1 MKIKLTIIFLAF
13 FAIIWEGKC
22 QVMVKKNFELAE
34 SQYWNMLNK
43 AMDINCFPR
52 TVKQDRLWCVSAE
65 DWTSGFWPGALWY
78 LYEYTKNNSWKDEA
92 MKWTDSLKDIQYF
105 VGHHDVGFMMYCSY
119 GNGFRLTANPEYIP
133 ILVQSAKSLCKRYSY
148 NVGCI
153 QSWNA
158 RMSVG
163 GKNTWKYPVIIDNM
177 MNLELLFWATQ
188 ATNDSIYWNIA
199 VSHAEK
205 TMKNQI
211 RADFSCYHVVNYD
224 PDTGDVLH
232 RQTAQGFAVNSTWA
246 RGQAWGVYSFTMVY
260 RYTRDE
266 RFLRTAINM
275 ADFFLNHKSLPDDGI
290 PYWDFNVGEEG
301 FNPDF
306 EYNPCD
312 YNMIPRDVSAAC
324 IVASALF
331 ELCGYV
337 SDVDK
342 KQTYYS
348 AAIKILNSL
357 STDYYRAKENENH
370 NFILKHSVGNLPGNN
385 EVDVPLIYADYYFL
399 EALIRYNTRMLS
411 SSLFS
416 TRTGVVN
423 N

>member
-1 MKIKLTIIFLAF
+1 MKIKLTILFLTLSVV
-13 FAIIWEGKC
+13 IWEGKC
-22 QVMVKKNFELAE
+22 QVMVKNNFELAE
-34 SQYWNMLNK
+34 KQYRNMLDK

-52 TVKQDRLWCVSAE
+52 TVKQGRLWCVSAE

-133 ILVQSAKSLCKRYSY
+133 ILVQSARSLCKRYSY

-153 QSWNA
+153 QSWDA

-163 GKNTWKYPVIIDNM
+163 GKNIWKFPVIIDNM

-188 ATNDSIYWNIA
+188 ATNDSVYWNIA

-211 RADFSCYHVVNYD
+211 RPDFSCYHVVNYD

-232 RQTAQGFAVNSTWA
+232 RQTAQGFADNSTWA

-260 RYTRDE
+260 RYTKDE

-275 ADFFLNHKSLPDDGI
+275 ADFFLNHKNLPDDGI

-306 EYNPCD
+306 KYNPFD
-312 YNMIPRDVSAAC
+312 YRRIPRDVSAAC
-324 IVASALF
+324 VVASALF

-337 SDVDK
+337 SKIDHK
-342 KQTYYS
+342 RIYYD
-348 AAIKILNSL
+348 AAIKILNNL
-357 STDYYRAKENENH
+357 STDCYRAKENENH
-370 NFILKHSVGNLPGNN
+370 NFILKHSVGNFPGNN

-399 EALIRYNTRMLS
+399 EALVRYNKMLS
-411 SSLFS
+411 SDLFLTKS
-416 TRTGVVN
+416 GVVN

>member
-1 MKIKLTIIFLAF
+1 MKIKLTILFLTLSVV
-13 FAIIWEGKC
+13 IWEGKC
-22 QVMVKKNFELAE
+22 QVMVKNNFELAE
-34 SQYWNMLNK
+34 KQYRNMLDK

-52 TVKQDRLWCVSAE
+52 TVKQGRLWCVSAE

-133 ILVQSAKSLCKRYSY
+133 ILVQSARSLCKRYSY

-153 QSWNA
+153 QSWDA

-163 GKNTWKYPVIIDNM
+163 GKNNWKFPVIIDNM

-188 ATNDSIYWNIA
+188 ATNDSVYWNIA

-211 RADFSCYHVVNYD
+211 RPDFSCYHVVNYD

-232 RQTAQGFAVNSTWA
+232 RQTAQGFADNSTWA

-260 RYTRDE
+260 RYTKDE

-275 ADFFLNHKSLPDDGI
+275 ADFFLNHKNLPDDGI

-306 EYNPCD
+306 KYNPFD
-312 YNMIPRDVSAAC
+312 YRRIPRDVSAAC
-324 IVASALF
+324 VVASALF

-337 SDVDK
+337 SKIDHK
-342 KQTYYS
+342 RIYYD
-348 AAIKILNSL
+348 AAIKILNNL
-357 STDYYRAKENENH
+357 STDCYRAKENENH
-370 NFILKHSVGNLPGNN
+370 NFILKHSVGNFPGNN

-399 EALIRYNTRMLS
+399 EALVRYNKMLS
-411 SSLFS
+411 SDLFLTKS
-416 TRTGVVN
+416 GVVN

>member
-1 MKIKLTIIFLAF
+1 MKIKLTILFLTLSVV
-13 FAIIWEGKC
+13 IWEGKC
-22 QVMVKKNFELAE
+22 QVMVKNNFELAE
-34 SQYWNMLNK
+34 KEYRNMLDK

-52 TVKQDRLWCVSAE
+52 TVKQGRLWCVSAE

-133 ILVQSAKSLCKRYSY
+133 ILVQSARSLCKRYSY

-153 QSWNA
+153 QSWDA

-163 GKNTWKYPVIIDNM
+163 GKNNWKFPVIIDNM

-188 ATNDSIYWNIA
+188 ATNDSVYWNIA

-211 RADFSCYHVVNYD
+211 RPDFSCYHVVNYD

-232 RQTAQGFAVNSTWA
+232 RQTAQGFADNSTWA

-260 RYTRDE
+260 RYTKDE

-275 ADFFLNHKSLPDDGI
+275 ADFFLNHKNLPDDGI

-306 EYNPCD
+306 KYNPFD
-312 YNMIPRDVSAAC
+312 YRRIPRDVSAAC
-324 IVASALF
+324 VVASALF

-337 SDVDK
+337 SKIDHK
-342 KQTYYS
+342 RIYYD
-348 AAIKILNSL
+348 AAIKILNNL
-357 STDYYRAKENENH
+357 STDCYRAKENENH
-370 NFILKHSVGNLPGNN
+370 NFILKHSVGNFPGNN

-399 EALIRYNTRMLS
+399 EALVRYNKMLS
-411 SSLFS
+411 SDLFLTKS
-416 TRTGVVN
+416 GVVN

>member
-1 MKIKLTIIFLAF
+1 MKIKLTILFLTLSVV
-13 FAIIWEGKC
+13 IWEGKC
-22 QVMVKKNFELAE
+22 QVMVKNNFELAE
-34 SQYWNMLNK
+34 KQYRNMLDK

-52 TVKQDRLWCVSAE
+52 TVKQGRLWCVSAE

-92 MKWTDSLKDIQYF
+92 MKWTDSLKNIQYF

-133 ILVQSAKSLCKRYSY
+133 ILVQSARSLCKRYSY

-153 QSWNA
+153 QSWDA

-163 GKNTWKYPVIIDNM
+163 GKNNWKFPVIIDNM

-188 ATNDSIYWNIA
+188 ATNDSVYWNIA

-211 RADFSCYHVVNYD
+211 RPDFSCYHVVNYD

-232 RQTAQGFAVNSTWA
+232 RQTAQGFADNSTWA

-260 RYTRDE
+260 RYTKDE

-275 ADFFLNHKSLPDDGI
+275 ADFFLNHKNLPDDGI

-306 EYNPCD
+306 KYNPFD
-312 YNMIPRDVSAAC
+312 YRRIPRDVSAAC
-324 IVASALF
+324 VVASALF
-331 ELCGYV
+331 ELCGYI
-337 SDVDK
+337 SKIDHK
-342 KQTYYS
+342 RIYYD
-348 AAIKILNSL
+348 AAIKILNNL
-357 STDYYRAKENENH
+357 STDCYRAKENENH
-370 NFILKHSVGNLPGNN
+370 NFILKHSVGNFPGNN

-399 EALIRYNTRMLS
+399 EALVRYNKMLS
-411 SSLFS
+411 SDLFLTKS
-416 TRTGVVN
+416 GVVN

>member
-1 MKIKLTIIFLAF
+1 MKIKLTILFLTLSVV
-13 FAIIWEGKC
+13 IWEGKC
-22 QVMVKKNFELAE
+22 QVMVKNNFELAE
-34 SQYWNMLNK
+34 KQYRNMLDK

-52 TVKQDRLWCVSAE
+52 TVKQGRLWCVSAE

-133 ILVQSAKSLCKRYSY
+133 ILVQSARSLCKRYSY

-153 QSWNA
+153 QSWDA

-163 GKNTWKYPVIIDNM
+163 GKNNWKFPVIIDNM

-188 ATNDSIYWNIA
+188 ATNDSVYWNIA

-211 RADFSCYHVVNYD
+211 RPDFSCYHVVNYD

-232 RQTAQGFAVNSTWA
+232 RQTAQGFADNSTWA

-260 RYTRDE
+260 RYTKDE

-275 ADFFLNHKSLPDDGI
+275 ADFFLNHKNLPDDGI

-306 EYNPCD
+306 KYNPFD
-312 YNMIPRDVSAAC
+312 YRRIPRDVSAAC
-324 IVASALF
+324 VVASALF

-337 SDVDK
+337 SKIDHK
-342 KQTYYS
+342 RIYYD
-348 AAIKILNSL
+348 AAIKILNNL
-357 STDYYRAKENENH
+357 STDCYRAKENENH
-370 NFILKHSVGNLPGNN
+370 NFILKHSVGNFPGNN

-399 EALIRYNTRMLS
+399 EALVRYNKM
-411 SSLFS
+411 
-416 TRTGVVN
+416 
-423 N
+423 

>member
-1 MKIKLTIIFLAF
+1 MKIKLTILFLTLSVV
-13 FAIIWEGKC
+13 IWEGKC
-22 QVMVKKNFELAE
+22 QVMVKNNFELAE
-34 SQYWNMLNK
+34 KQYRNMLDK

-52 TVKQDRLWCVSAE
+52 TVKQGRLWCVSAE

-133 ILVQSAKSLCKRYSY
+133 ILVQSARSLCKRYSY

-153 QSWNA
+153 QSWDA

-163 GKNTWKYPVIIDNM
+163 GKNNWKFPVIIDNM

-188 ATNDSIYWNIA
+188 ATNDSVYWNIA
-199 VSHAEK
+199 ISHAEK

-211 RADFSCYHVVNYD
+211 RPDFSCYHVVNYD

-232 RQTAQGFAVNSTWA
+232 RQTAQGFADNSTWA

-260 RYTRDE
+260 RYTKDE

-275 ADFFLNHKSLPDDGI
+275 ADFFLNHKNLPDDGI

-306 EYNPCD
+306 KYNPFD
-312 YNMIPRDVSAAC
+312 YRRIPRDVSAAC
-324 IVASALF
+324 VVASALF

-337 SDVDK
+337 SKIDHK
-342 KQTYYS
+342 RIYYD
-348 AAIKILNSL
+348 AAIKILNNL
-357 STDYYRAKENENH
+357 STDCYRAKENENH
-370 NFILKHSVGNLPGNN
+370 NFILKHSVGNFPGNN

-399 EALIRYNTRMLS
+399 EALVRYNKMLS
-411 SSLFS
+411 SDLFLTKS
-416 TRTGVVN
+416 GVVN

>member
-1 MKIKLTIIFLAF
+1 MKIKLTIIFLTF
-13 FAIIWEGKC
+13 FAVIWEGKC

-34 SQYWNMLNK
+34 NQYRNMLNK
-43 AMDINCFPR
+43 AMDINRFPR

-65 DWTSGFWPGALWY
+65 DWTSGFWPGTLWY

-133 ILVQSAKSLCKRYSY
+133 ILVQSARSLCKRYSY

-153 QSWNA
+153 QSWDA

-163 GKNTWKYPVIIDNM
+163 GKNNWKFPVIIDNM

-188 ATNDSIYWNIA
+188 ATNDSVYWNIA
-199 VSHAEK
+199 VSHAER

-211 RADFSCYHVVNYD
+211 RSDFSCYHVVNYD

-232 RQTAQGFAVNSTWA
+232 RQTAQGFADNSTWA

-260 RYTRDE
+260 RYTKDE

-275 ADFFLNHKSLPDDGI
+275 ADFFLNHKNLPDDGI

-306 EYNPCD
+306 KYNPFD
-312 YNMIPRDVSAAC
+312 NRRIPRDVSAAC
-324 IVASALF
+324 VVASALF

-337 SDVDK
+337 SDLYQ
-342 KQTYYS
+342 KQIYYD
-348 AAIKILNSL
+348 AAIKILNNL
-357 STDYYRAKENENH
+357 STDCYRAKENENH
-370 NFILKHSVGNLPGNN
+370 NFILKHSVGNFPGNN

-399 EALIRYNTRMLS
+399 EALIRYNKMLS
-411 SSLFS
+411 SDLFLMKS
-416 TRTGVVN
+416 GVVN

>member
-1 MKIKLTIIFLAF
+1 MKIKLTILFLTLSVV
-13 FAIIWEGKC
+13 IWEGKC
-22 QVMVKKNFELAE
+22 QVMVKNNFELAE
-34 SQYWNMLNK
+34 KQYRNMLDK

-52 TVKQDRLWCVSAE
+52 TVKQGRLWCVSAE

-133 ILVQSAKSLCKRYSY
+133 ILVQSARSLCKRYSY

-153 QSWNA
+153 QSWDA

-163 GKNTWKYPVIIDNM
+163 GKNNWKFPVIIDNM

-188 ATNDSIYWNIA
+188 ATNDSVYWNIA

-211 RADFSCYHVVNYD
+211 RPDFSCYHVVNYD

-232 RQTAQGFAVNSTWA
+232 RQTAQGFADNSTWA

-260 RYTRDE
+260 RYTKDE

-275 ADFFLNHKSLPDDGI
+275 ADFFLNHKNLPDDGI

-306 EYNPCD
+306 KYNPFD
-312 YNMIPRDVSAAC
+312 YGRIPRDVSAAC
-324 IVASALF
+324 VVASALF

-337 SDVDK
+337 SKIDHK
-342 KQTYYS
+342 RIYYD
-348 AAIKILNSL
+348 AAIKILNNL
-357 STDYYRAKENENH
+357 STDCYRAKENENH
-370 NFILKHSVGNLPGNN
+370 NFILKHSVGNFPGNN

-399 EALIRYNTRMLS
+399 EALVRYNKMLS
-411 SSLFS
+411 SDLFLTKS
-416 TRTGVVN
+416 GVVN

>member
-1 MKIKLTIIFLAF
+1 MKIKLTILFLTLSVV
-13 FAIIWEGKC
+13 IWEGKC
-22 QVMVKKNFELAE
+22 QVMVKNNFELAE
-34 SQYWNMLNK
+34 KQYRNMLDK

-52 TVKQDRLWCVSAE
+52 TVKQGRLWCVSAE

-133 ILVQSAKSLCKRYSY
+133 ILVQSARSLCKRYSY

-153 QSWNA
+153 QSWDA

-163 GKNTWKYPVIIDNM
+163 GKNNWKFPVIIDNM

-188 ATNDSIYWNIA
+188 ATNDSVYWNIA

-211 RADFSCYHVVNYD
+211 RPDFSCYHVVNYD
-224 PDTGDVLH
+224 PDTGDVVH
-232 RQTAQGFAVNSTWA
+232 RQTAQGFADNSTWA

-260 RYTRDE
+260 RYTKDE

-275 ADFFLNHKSLPDDGI
+275 ADFFLNHKNLPDDGI

-306 EYNPCD
+306 KYNPFD
-312 YNMIPRDVSAAC
+312 YRRIPRDVSAAC
-324 IVASALF
+324 VVASALF

-337 SDVDK
+337 SKIDHK
-342 KQTYYS
+342 RIYYD
-348 AAIKILNSL
+348 AAIKILNNL
-357 STDYYRAKENENH
+357 STDCYRAKENENH
-370 NFILKHSVGNLPGNN
+370 NFILKHSVGNFPGNN

-399 EALIRYNTRMLS
+399 EALVRYNKMLS
-411 SSLFS
+411 SDLFLTKS
-416 TRTGVVN
+416 GVVN

>member
-1 MKIKLTIIFLAF
+1 MKIKLTILFLTLSVV
-13 FAIIWEGKC
+13 IWEGKC
-22 QVMVKKNFELAE
+22 QVMVKNNFELAE
-34 SQYWNMLNK
+34 KQYRNMLDK

-52 TVKQDRLWCVSAE
+52 TVKQGRLWCVSAE

-92 MKWTDSLKDIQYF
+92 MKWTDSLKNIQYF

-133 ILVQSAKSLCKRYSY
+133 ILVQSARSLCKRYSY

-153 QSWNA
+153 QSWDA

-163 GKNTWKYPVIIDNM
+163 GKNNWKFPVIIDNM

-188 ATNDSIYWNIA
+188 ATNDSVYWNIA

-211 RADFSCYHVVNYD
+211 RPDFSCYHVVNYD

-232 RQTAQGFAVNSTWA
+232 RQTAQGFADNSTWA

-260 RYTRDE
+260 RYTKDE

-275 ADFFLNHKSLPDDGI
+275 ADFFLNHKNLPDDGI

-306 EYNPCD
+306 KYNPFD
-312 YNMIPRDVSAAC
+312 YRRIPRDVSAAC
-324 IVASALF
+324 VVASALF

-337 SDVDK
+337 SKIDHK
-342 KQTYYS
+342 RIYYD
-348 AAIKILNSL
+348 AAIKILNNL
-357 STDYYRAKENENH
+357 STDCYRAKENENH
-370 NFILKHSVGNLPGNN
+370 NFILKHSVGNFPGNN

-399 EALIRYNTRMLS
+399 EALVRYNKMLS
-411 SSLFS
+411 SDLFLTKS
-416 TRTGVVN
+416 GVVN

>member
-1 MKIKLTIIFLAF
+1 MKIKLTILFLTLSVV
-13 FAIIWEGKC
+13 IWEGKC
-22 QVMVKKNFELAE
+22 QVMVKNNFELAE
-34 SQYWNMLNK
+34 KQYRNMLDK

-52 TVKQDRLWCVSAE
+52 TVKQSRLWCVSAE

-92 MKWTDSLKDIQYF
+92 MKWTDSLKNIQYF

-133 ILVQSAKSLCKRYSY
+133 ILVQSARSLCKRYSY

-153 QSWNA
+153 QSWDA

-163 GKNTWKYPVIIDNM
+163 GKNNWKFPVIIDNM

-188 ATNDSIYWNIA
+188 ATNDSVYWNIA

-211 RADFSCYHVVNYD
+211 RPDFSCYHVVNYD

-232 RQTAQGFAVNSTWA
+232 RQTAQGFADNSTWA

-260 RYTRDE
+260 RYTKDE

-275 ADFFLNHKSLPDDGI
+275 ADFFLNHKNLPDDGI

-306 EYNPCD
+306 KYNPFD
-312 YNMIPRDVSAAC
+312 YRRIPRDVSAAC
-324 IVASALF
+324 VVASALF

-337 SDVDK
+337 SKIDHK
-342 KQTYYS
+342 RIYYD
-348 AAIKILNSL
+348 AAIKILNNL
-357 STDYYRAKENENH
+357 STDCYRAKENENH
-370 NFILKHSVGNLPGNN
+370 NFILKHSVGNFPGNN

-399 EALIRYNTRMLS
+399 EALVRYNKMLS
-411 SSLFS
+411 SDLFLTKS
-416 TRTGVVN
+416 GVVN

>member
-1 MKIKLTIIFLAF
+1 MKIKLTILFLTLSVV
-13 FAIIWEGKC
+13 IWEGKC
-22 QVMVKKNFELAE
+22 QVMVKNNFELTE
-34 SQYWNMLNK
+34 KQYRNMLDK

-52 TVKQDRLWCVSAE
+52 TVKQGRLWCVSAE

-92 MKWTDSLKDIQYF
+92 MKWTDSLKNIQYF

-133 ILVQSAKSLCKRYSY
+133 ILVQSARSLCKRYSY

-153 QSWNA
+153 QSWDA

-163 GKNTWKYPVIIDNM
+163 GKNNWKFPVIIDNM

-188 ATNDSIYWNIA
+188 ATNDSVYWNIA

-211 RADFSCYHVVNYD
+211 RPDFSCYHVVNYD

-232 RQTAQGFAVNSTWA
+232 RQTAQGFADNSTWA

-260 RYTRDE
+260 RYTKDE

-275 ADFFLNHKSLPDDGI
+275 ADFFLNHKNLPDDGI

-306 EYNPCD
+306 KYNPFD
-312 YNMIPRDVSAAC
+312 YRRIPRDVSAAC
-324 IVASALF
+324 VVASALF

-337 SDVDK
+337 SKIDHK
-342 KQTYYS
+342 RIYYD
-348 AAIKILNSL
+348 AAIKILNNL
-357 STDYYRAKENENH
+357 STDCYRAKENENH
-370 NFILKHSVGNLPGNN
+370 NFILKHSVGNFPGNN

-399 EALIRYNTRMLS
+399 EALVRYNKMLS
-411 SSLFS
+411 SDLFLTKS
-416 TRTGVVN
+416 GVVN

>member
-232 RQTAQGFAVNSTWA
+232 RQTAQGFADNSTWA

-312 YNMIPRDVSAAC
+312 YSMIPRDVSAAC

-348 AAIKILNSL
+348 AAIKILNNL

-411 SSLFS
+411 SDLFS
-416 TRTGVVN
+416 TRTGAVN

>member
-188 ATNDSIYWNIA
+188 ATNDSVYWNIA

-232 RQTAQGFAVNSTWA
+232 RQTAQGFADNSTWA

-312 YNMIPRDVSAAC
+312 YSMIPRDVSAAC

-348 AAIKILNSL
+348 AAIKILNNL

-416 TRTGVVN
+416 TRTGTVN

>member
-1 MKIKLTIIFLAF
+1 MKIKLTIIFLTF
-13 FAIIWEGKC
+13 FAVIWEGKC

-34 SQYWNMLNK
+34 NQYRNMLNR

-153 QSWNA
+153 QSWDA
-158 RMSVG
+158 RMSIG
-163 GKNTWKYPVIIDNM
+163 GKNNWEHPVIIDNM

-188 ATNDSIYWNIA
+188 ATNDSVYWNIA

-211 RADFSCYHVVNYD
+211 RPDFSCYHVVNYD

-232 RQTAQGFAVNSTWA
+232 RQTAQGFADNSTWA

-260 RYTRDE
+260 RYTQDE

-275 ADFFLNHKSLPDDGI
+275 ADFFLNHKNLPDDGI

-306 EYNPCD
+306 EYNPSD
-312 YNMIPRDVSAAC
+312 YSMIPRDVSAAC

-337 SDVDK
+337 SDLYQ
-342 KQTYYS
+342 KQIYYD
-348 AAIKILNSL
+348 AAIKILNNL
-357 STDYYRAKENENH
+357 STDCYRAKENENH
-370 NFILKHSVGNLPGNN
+370 NFILKHSVGNFPGNN

-399 EALIRYNTRMLS
+399 EALIRYNKMLS
-411 SSLFS
+411 SDLFLMKS
-416 TRTGVVN
+416 GVVN

>member
-1 MKIKLTIIFLAF
+1 MKIKLTIIFLTLSVV
-13 FAIIWEGKC
+13 IWEGKC
-22 QVMVKKNFELAE
+22 QVMVKNNFELAE
-34 SQYWNMLNK
+34 KQYRNMLDK

-52 TVKQDRLWCVSAE
+52 TVKQGRLWCVSAE

-133 ILVQSAKSLCKRYSY
+133 ILVQSARSLCKRYSY

-153 QSWNA
+153 QSWDA

-163 GKNTWKYPVIIDNM
+163 GKNNWKFPVIIDNM

-188 ATNDSIYWNIA
+188 ATNDSVYWNIA

-211 RADFSCYHVVNYD
+211 RPDFSCYHVVNYD

-232 RQTAQGFAVNSTWA
+232 RQTAQGFADNSTWA

-260 RYTRDE
+260 RYTKDE

-275 ADFFLNHKSLPDDGI
+275 ADFFLNHKNLPDDGI

-306 EYNPCD
+306 KYNPFD
-312 YNMIPRDVSAAC
+312 YRRIPRDVSAAC
-324 IVASALF
+324 VVASALF

-337 SDVDK
+337 SKIDHK
-342 KQTYYS
+342 RIYYD
-348 AAIKILNSL
+348 AAIKILNNL
-357 STDYYRAKENENH
+357 STDCYRAKENENH
-370 NFILKHSVGNLPGNN
+370 NFILKHSVGNFPGNN

-399 EALIRYNTRMLS
+399 EALVRYNKMLS
-411 SSLFS
+411 SDLFLTKS
-416 TRTGVVN
+416 GVVN

>member
-1 MKIKLTIIFLAF
+1 MKIKLTILFLTLSVV
-13 FAIIWEGKC
+13 IWEGKG
-22 QVMVKKNFELAE
+22 QVMVKNNFELAE
-34 SQYWNMLNK
+34 KQYRNMLDK

-52 TVKQDRLWCVSAE
+52 TVKQGRLWCVSAE

-133 ILVQSAKSLCKRYSY
+133 ILVQSARSLCKRYSY

-153 QSWNA
+153 QSWDA

-163 GKNTWKYPVIIDNM
+163 GKNNWKFPVIIDNM

-188 ATNDSIYWNIA
+188 ATNDSVYWNIA

-211 RADFSCYHVVNYD
+211 RPDFSCYHVVNYD

-232 RQTAQGFAVNSTWA
+232 RQTAQGFADNSTWA

-260 RYTRDE
+260 RYTKDE

-275 ADFFLNHKSLPDDGI
+275 ADFFLNHKNLPDDGI

-306 EYNPCD
+306 KYNPFD
-312 YNMIPRDVSAAC
+312 YRRIPRDVSAAC
-324 IVASALF
+324 VVASALF

-337 SDVDK
+337 SKIDHK
-342 KQTYYS
+342 RIYYD
-348 AAIKILNSL
+348 AAIKILNNL
-357 STDYYRAKENENH
+357 STDCYRAKENENH
-370 NFILKHSVGNLPGNN
+370 NFILKHSVGNFPGNN

-399 EALIRYNTRMLS
+399 EALVRYNKMLS
-411 SSLFS
+411 SDLFLTKS
-416 TRTGVVN
+416 GVVN

>member
-1 MKIKLTIIFLAF
+1 MKIKLTILFLTLSVV
-13 FAIIWEGKC
+13 IWEGKC
-22 QVMVKKNFELAE
+22 QVMVKNNFELAE
-34 SQYWNMLNK
+34 KQYRNMLDK

-52 TVKQDRLWCVSAE
+52 TVKQGRLWCVSAE

-133 ILVQSAKSLCKRYSY
+133 ILVQSARSLCKRYSY

-153 QSWNA
+153 QSWDA

-163 GKNTWKYPVIIDNM
+163 GKNNWKFPVIIDNM

-188 ATNDSIYWNIA
+188 ATNDYVYWNIA

-211 RADFSCYHVVNYD
+211 RPDFSCYHVVNYD

-232 RQTAQGFAVNSTWA
+232 RQTAQGFADNSTWA

-260 RYTRDE
+260 RYTKDE

-275 ADFFLNHKSLPDDGI
+275 ADFFLNHKNLPDDGI

-306 EYNPCD
+306 KYNPFD
-312 YNMIPRDVSAAC
+312 YRRIPRDVSAAC
-324 IVASALF
+324 VVASALF

-337 SDVDK
+337 SKIDHK
-342 KQTYYS
+342 RIYYD
-348 AAIKILNSL
+348 AAIKILNNL
-357 STDYYRAKENENH
+357 STDCYRAKENENH
-370 NFILKHSVGNLPGNN
+370 NFILKHSVGNFPGNN

-399 EALIRYNTRMLS
+399 EALVRYNKMLS
-411 SSLFS
+411 SDLFLTKS
-416 TRTGVVN
+416 GVVN

>member
-1 MKIKLTIIFLAF
+1 MKIKLTILFLTLSVV
-13 FAIIWEGKC
+13 IWEGKC
-22 QVMVKKNFELAE
+22 QVMVKNNFELAE
-34 SQYWNMLNK
+34 KQYRNMLDK

-52 TVKQDRLWCVSAE
+52 TVKQGRLWCVSAE

-133 ILVQSAKSLCKRYSY
+133 ILVQSARSLCKRYSY

-153 QSWNA
+153 QSWDA

-163 GKNTWKYPVIIDNM
+163 GKNNWKFPVIIDNM

-188 ATNDSIYWNIA
+188 ATNDSVYWNIA

-211 RADFSCYHVVNYD
+211 RPDFSCYHVVNYD

-232 RQTAQGFAVNSTWA
+232 RQTAQGFADNSTWA

-260 RYTRDE
+260 RYTKDE

-275 ADFFLNHKSLPDDGI
+275 ADFFLNHKNLPDDGI

-306 EYNPCD
+306 KYNPFD
-312 YNMIPRDVSAAC
+312 YRRIPRDVSAAC
-324 IVASALF
+324 VVASALF

-337 SDVDK
+337 SKIDHK
-342 KQTYYS
+342 RIYYD
-348 AAIKILNSL
+348 AAIKILNNL
-357 STDYYRAKENENH
+357 STDCYRAKENENY
-370 NFILKHSVGNLPGNN
+370 NFILKHSVGNFPGNN

-399 EALIRYNTRMLS
+399 EALVRYNKMLS
-411 SSLFS
+411 SDLFLTKS
-416 TRTGVVN
+416 GVVN

>member
-13 FAIIWEGKC
+13 FAILWEGKC

-52 TVKQDRLWCVSAE
+52 TVKQDRLWCVPAE
-65 DWTSGFWPGALWY
+65 DWTTGFWPGALWY

-163 GKNTWKYPVIIDNM
+163 GKNAWKYPVIIDNM

-188 ATNDSIYWNIA
+188 ATNDSVYWNIA

-232 RQTAQGFAVNSTWA
+232 RQTAQGFADNSTWA

-306 EYNPCD
+306 EYKPSD
-312 YNMIPRDVSAAC
+312 YSMIPRDVSAAC

-342 KQTYYS
+342 KQTYYN
-348 AAIKILNSL
+348 AAIKILNNL

-370 NFILKHSVGNLPGNN
+370 NFILKHSVGNLPGDN

-411 SSLFS
+411 SDLFS
-416 TRTGVVN
+416 TRTGAVN

>member
-1 MKIKLTIIFLAF
+1 MKIKLTILFLTLSVV
-13 FAIIWEGKC
+13 IWEGKC
-22 QVMVKKNFELAE
+22 QVMVKNNFELAE
-34 SQYWNMLNK
+34 KQYRNMLDK

-52 TVKQDRLWCVSAE
+52 TVKQGRLWCVSAE

-133 ILVQSAKSLCKRYSY
+133 ILVQSARSLCKRYSY

-153 QSWNA
+153 QSWDA

-163 GKNTWKYPVIIDNM
+163 GKNNWKFPVIIDNM

-188 ATNDSIYWNIA
+188 ATNDSVYWNIA

-211 RADFSCYHVVNYD
+211 RPDFSCYHVVNYD

-232 RQTAQGFAVNSTWA
+232 RQTAQGFADNSTWA

-260 RYTRDE
+260 RYTKDE

-275 ADFFLNHKSLPDDGI
+275 ADFFLNHKNLPDDGI
-290 PYWDFNVGEEG
+290 TYWDFNVGEEG

-306 EYNPCD
+306 KYNPFD
-312 YNMIPRDVSAAC
+312 YRRIPRDVSAAC
-324 IVASALF
+324 VVASALF

-337 SDVDK
+337 SKIDHK
-342 KQTYYS
+342 RIYYD
-348 AAIKILNSL
+348 AAIKILNNL
-357 STDYYRAKENENH
+357 STDCYRAKENENH
-370 NFILKHSVGNLPGNN
+370 NFILKHSVGNFPGNN

-399 EALIRYNTRMLS
+399 EALVRYNKMLS
-411 SSLFS
+411 SDLFLTKS
-416 TRTGVVN
+416 GVVN